1 MNRLETEFRLICSL
15 WDKINSCNNINSKE
29 LFKNLNE
36 IAKEKVN
43 GQIHTNDNGRPQS
56 GR

>member
-1 MNRLETEFRLICSL
+1 MNRFTEGGRL
-15 WDKINSCNNINSKE
+15 KATHKNNINSKE
-29 LFKNLNE
+29 LFKTLNE

>member
-1 MNRLETEFRLICSL
+1 MNRFTEGGRL
-15 WDKINSCNNINSKE
+15 KATHKNKINSKE

-43 GQIHTNDNGRPQS
+43 GQIHKNDNGRSQS
-56 GR
+56 GRRLNTRT